1 MQDQI
6 INLQK
11 FVANN
16 YDLEKLEAQLN
27 EFNPLKVLKVDQY
40 EIRHSNILAWLLT
53 PNENHKLGYAFL
65 KKILAE
71 IIVNNENID
80 TSLSVF
86 DIEKLFYTDFEIR
99 REWKKIDIL
108 IISNENKICVLIE
121 NKVHS
126 GHSKSQLQKYLDIVE
141 KEYTNYRIIPILL
154 TIDGEEASH
163 EKYGVLSHHQIL
175 TTLKFVVSLQKENIS
190 DKVYDFIYYYLKTLE
205 LLTMENLE
213 VKNLCKQI
221 YKDHKEALD
230 LIYEYK
236 EDTEFEDSA
245 REFIQ
250 SIDVEEIF
258 INGKSA
264 WFIPKK
270 LNDSLGKTLK
280 GAGEEKW
287 CNNLPFAFWFP
298 AQKDKI
304 GIIIEVRPFDLPSLR
319 TAFLKHLRNHGFD
332 KKIDGFN
339 EISDRSLRPEAR
351 YTRIFSKYSKFEEWD
366 NKESIIQKMDNLY
379 QSKVVCQAAENILEA
394 CKTFNWSPEPYEG

>member
-16 YDLEKLEAQLN
+16 YDLEKLEAKLN

-53 PNENHKLGYAFL
+53 PNENHKLGHAFL

-71 IIVNNENID
+71 IIINNENID

-99 REWKKIDIL
+99 REWKNIDIL
-108 IISNENKICVLIE
+108 IISKVNKVCVLIE

-126 GHSKSQLQKYLDIVE
+126 GHSQRQLKKYLEIVE

-154 TIDGEEASH
+154 TIDGEEALH

-190 DKVYDFIYYYLKTLE
+190 DKVYDFINYYLNTLE
-205 LLTMENLE
+205 LLTMENPE
-213 VKNLCKQI
+213 VKALCKQI

-250 SIDVEEIF
+250 KIDEEEIF

-270 LNDSLGKTLK
+270 LNDSLREPLK
-280 GAGEEKW
+280 EAGGEQW

-298 AQKDKI
+298 AKKDRI
-304 GIIIEVRPFDLPSLR
+304 GIIIEVRPFNISSFR
-319 TAFLKHLRNHGFD
+319 KAFLEHLRNHGFN
-332 KKIDGFN
+332 K
-339 EISDRSLRPEAR
+339 ISDKSLNPDAKF
-351 YTRIFSKYSKFEEWD
+351 TRIFSKYLKFEDWD
-366 NKESIIQKMDNLY
+366 NKESIIQKMDELY
-379 QSKVVCQAAENILEA
+379 QKAEFRQAAENLLEA
-394 CKTFNWSPEPYEG
+394 CKTFNWSPESHEG